1 MFAFALWE
9 RNSGRLVLARDR
21 LGIKP
26 LYYVERPGSFRFA
39 STLPALLAAGGV
51 DTTID
56 TAALHHYMS
65 WHAVVPAPM
74 TIIKGVRKLVPAT
87 VCIIEPDGRRREIE
101 APLGVTLMEVAR
113 QNNVR
118 GVVAQ
123 CGGACA
129 CATCH
134 VYVGAAVAAK
144 LEPREEMEEG
154 MLELAWEPRADSR
167 LSCQIH
173 ITADIDG
180 LEVTVPARQR
190 LT

>member
-1 MFAFALWE
+1 MPRIVF
-9 RNSGRLVLARDR
+9 V
-21 LGIKP
+21 
-26 LYYVERPGSFRFA
+26 
-39 STLPALLAAGGV
+39 
-51 DTTID
+51 
-56 TAALHHYMS
+56 
-65 WHAVVPAPM
+65 
-74 TIIKGVRKLVPAT
+74 
-87 VCIIEPDGRRREIE
+87 EPDGGRRELQ

-134 VYVGAAVAAK
+134 VYIDPAWLAK

-154 MLELAWEPRADSR
+154 MLELAWEPRDNSR

-173 ITADIDG
+173 ITPALDG
-180 LEVTVPARQR
+180 LVVTVPERQR
-190 LT
+190 VT